1 MRYRRLLFVG
11 VCEDGVFIDHCGRL
25 RLAVPLPGLVAVVGG
40 ILSRGRDRHV
50 RESQGVSLVSVDRDL
65 DLIRL
70 SVVPGSV
77 LDYECH
83 LVRHRRSFRDLQNVR
98 NGHNCVG
105 VLLIR
110 SIGVVP
116 YGHSVYAGL
125 ETRVFISLLYDTSVC
140 YPLLESPCGN
150 AVLIDE
156 IHGYAA
162 VDRRHFCRIR
172 DGFSTFLAD
181 SVPYARKNYLEIEG
195 ISVADL
201 ALSFVFG
208 LGFKALEYPEED
220 FAAHLF
226 VAPEYAGI
234 ADPLAAVVKAALIA
248 QKSVVEIRFEGER
261 YRCKALQMAGQFALK
276 SEIPR
281 GVFQFLVFAYKDPVC
296 QQKLAVVKP
305 DPHTVHL
312 QSVVSLHTQLQLEFV
327 DRNALTSERDV
338 VGILLAVSEI
348 GAVIVKIGSLFPGV
362 TVVRVEIDFGNRA
375 AVLADIIICLD
386 LDIQLD
392 LVHRPLIDIPG
403 PLHQFFVEIQIDRF
417 PVIHLAVSDKTYRI
431 HKFYPGVV
439 GRYLN
444 SGEIPC

>member
-1 MRYRRLLFVG
+1 MRYRCLLFVG
-11 VCEDGVFIDHCGRL
+11 VCEDGVFIDHCGRI
-25 RLAVPLPGLVAVVGG
+25 RLAVPLPGFVAVVGG
-40 ILSRGRDRHV
+40 ILSRGRDRHT

-140 YPLLESPCGN
+140 YPLLESPDGN

-156 IHGYAA
+156 IHGYTA

-276 SEIPR
+276 AEIPG
-281 GVFQFLVFAYKDPVC
+281 GVLQFLVFAYKDPVG
-296 QQKLAVVKP
+296 KHDLSVVEP
-305 DPHTVHL
+305 DVDVVHL
-312 QSVVSLHTQLQLEFV
+312 QGVSAVHAELQVQFV
-327 DRNALTSERDV
+327 ERDPLPSEGNI
-338 VGILLAVSEI
+338 VGILFSVLKI
-348 GAVIVKIGSLFPGV
+348 GALIVQQTRFFP
-362 TVVRVEIDFGNRA
+362 
-375 AVLADIIICLD
+375 
-386 LDIQLD
+386 
-392 LVHRPLIDIPG
+392 
-403 PLHQFFVEIQIDRF
+403 
-417 PVIHLAVSDKTYRI
+417 
-431 HKFYPGVV
+431 
-439 GRYLN
+439 
-444 SGEIPC
+444 